1 MATHFEDK
9 HRQGEHET
17 NPEPPGHVV
26 QFVVRPLFRGHLDG
40 FERHA
45 TDRAAAGAYL
55 TDLRMHRAGV
65 DGTGPH
71 RSGLDGCRRLGL
83 QIALLRA
90 GGIGRARTL
99 AVPAVG
105 YDGLRRTIIGL
116 VLTHSALQ
124 HGVINTTPT
133 ESVRI
138 GNYSA
143 RRRPANRIQGQRRA
157 KKLYN
162 GPKIRAKNQPQAKL
176 STRPRKK
183 LCQFNNSNP
192 GRKIVS
198 MA

>member
-1 MATHFEDK
+1 MHAKAGDMATHFEDE

-17 NPEPPGHVV
+17 DPEPPGHVV
-26 QFVVRPLFRGHLDG
+26 QFVVWPPFRGHLHG

-45 TDRAAAGAYL
+45 ADRATAGADL

-65 DGTGPH
+65 DGSDPH
-71 RSGLDGCRRLGL
+71 RSDLDRCRRLGL
-83 QIALLRA
+83 QIAFLRV
-90 GGIGRARTL
+90 GGTGRGRARAL

-143 RRRPANRIQGQRRA
+143 RRRPANRI
-157 KKLYN
+157 
-162 GPKIRAKNQPQAKL
+162 
-176 STRPRKK
+176 
-183 LCQFNNSNP
+183 
-192 GRKIVS
+192 
-198 MA
+198 